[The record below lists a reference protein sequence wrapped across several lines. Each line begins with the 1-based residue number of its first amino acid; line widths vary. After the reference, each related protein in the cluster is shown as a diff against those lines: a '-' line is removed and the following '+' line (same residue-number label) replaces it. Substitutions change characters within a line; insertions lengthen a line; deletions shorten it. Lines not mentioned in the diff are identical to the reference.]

1 VRERSFIPRLLES
14 ARSGRKDLKR
24 SFTRTWSVQL
34 RGHQETEETPPQK
47 HNRMSEARHRRRA
60 GCRGLK
66 SFARVAK
73 RTCEKQRAKQ
83 ADLGGVES
91 SSYLGPI
98 TRTRAKAKR
107 IQEEPSCSYEV
118 VGHGQPARRR
128 RQRRRRSE
136 DDDAEGD
143 RFPLAPPSPMS
154 CESSETTEHPASTLS
169 RESSFAMVDNVLVAA
184 EKKEAAVDD
193 ADEGCSAAITN
204 FLDKL
209 EARQSLKA
217 DRARR
222 EYNFD
227 FDAGRPLRGEIEWTK
242 A

>member
-1 VRERSFIPRLLES
+1 
-14 ARSGRKDLKR
+14 
-24 SFTRTWSVQL
+24 
-34 RGHQETEETPPQK
+34 
-47 HNRMSEARHRRRA
+47 MSEARHRRRA

-73 RTCEKQRAKQ
+73 RTCERQRAKQ

-91 SSYLGPI
+91 SLYLGPI

-242 A
+242 IQLIN

>member
-1 VRERSFIPRLLES
+1 
-14 ARSGRKDLKR
+14 
-24 SFTRTWSVQL
+24 
-34 RGHQETEETPPQK
+34 
-47 HNRMSEARHRRRA
+47 M
-60 GCRGLK
+60 
-66 SFARVAK
+66 
-73 RTCEKQRAKQ
+73 
-83 ADLGGVES
+83 
-91 SSYLGPI
+91 
-98 TRTRAKAKR
+98 
-107 IQEEPSCSYEV
+107 
-118 VGHGQPARRR
+118 
-128 RQRRRRSE
+128 